1 MDVPPINIYSM
12 AEYISYQMIPSVMGI
27 EKGDVIL
34 LTSDITDLFL
44 QCQEHGEQF
53 DPNVLLDKFQEAVGE
68 EGTLLIPTYNWG
80 FCQGKTF
87 DYKKTPSKTGAIGNA
102 ALRRKDFVRTK
113 HPIYSFAVWGKDT
126 EELVAMENV
135 ESFGPDSPFAYLE
148 KVNAKNVFIGSASL
162 RNSFT
167 FIHYIEQKTGASY
180 RFSKTFRSHYVDQ
193 DGQGSEKG
201 YAMYVRNLDLDVVC
215 TPDPFV
221 DELYANHVV
230 QSGLINSVPYEVIRF
245 NDVTPFILNDIL
257 HNRSRKLCRYIG
269 Q

>member
-1 MDVPPINIYSM
+1 M
-12 AEYISYQMIPSVMGI
+12 AAYISYRQIPSVMGI
-27 EKGDVIL
+27 KQGDVVL
-34 LTSDITDLFL
+34 LTSDITDLYL

-53 DPNVLLDKFQEAVGE
+53 DPNILLDKFQEAVGE

-87 DYKKTPSKTGAIGNA
+87 NYLRTPSKTGAIGNA

-113 HPIYSFAVWGKDT
+113 HPIYSFAVWGKDAA
-126 EELVAMENV
+126 ELCGLDNV
-135 ESFGPDSPFAYLE
+135 ESFGVDSPFAYLE
-148 KVNAKNVFIGSASL
+148 KADGKNAFIGSASL

-167 FIHYIEQKTGASY
+167 YIHYIEQKSGASY
-180 RFSKTFRSHYVDQ
+180 RFSKTFHSHYVDEN
-193 DGQGSEKG
+193 GQESERD

-221 DELYANHVV
+221 DELYAHGVV
-230 QSGLINSVPYEVIRF
+230 KSGLIGSVPYEVIRF
-245 NDVTPFILNDIL
+245 NDVTPFILDDIL
-257 HNRSRKLCRYIG
+257 HNHSRKLCTYKG

>member
-1 MDVPPINIYSM
+1 MP
-12 AEYISYQMIPSVMGI
+12 EYISYQMIPSVIGV

-34 LTSDITDLFL
+34 LTSDITDLFM
-44 QCQEHGEQF
+44 QCQEHGEHF
-53 DPNVLLDKFQEAVGE
+53 DVNVLLDRFQEAIGE

-87 DYKKTPSKTGAIGNA
+87 DYRRTPSKTGAIGNA

-113 HPIYSFAVWGKDT
+113 HPIYSFAVWGKDAA
-126 EELVAMENV
+126 ELCAMDNV
-135 ESFGPDSPFAYLE
+135 ESFGADSPFAYLE
-148 KVNAKNVFIGSASL
+148 RVDGKNVFIGSASL

-167 FIHYIEQKTGASY
+167 YIHYIEQKSGASY
-180 RFSKTFRSHYVDQ
+180 RFSKTFHSQYIDA
-193 DGQGSEKG
+193 DGQESERD

-221 DELYANHVV
+221 DELYANGVV
-230 QSGLINSVPYEVIRF
+230 KSGLIGSVPYEVIRF
-245 NDVTPFILNDIL
+245 CDVTPFILNDIL
-257 HNRSRKLCRYIG
+257 HNRSRKLCRYNG